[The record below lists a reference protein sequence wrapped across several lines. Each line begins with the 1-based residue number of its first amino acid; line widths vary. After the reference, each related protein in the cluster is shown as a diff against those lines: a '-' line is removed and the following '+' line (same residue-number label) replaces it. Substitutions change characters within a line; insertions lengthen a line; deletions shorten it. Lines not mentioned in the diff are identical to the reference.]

1 MAEDTKNVKFH
12 EEVQKMEYEPLDA
25 TELKLIHWS
34 WALGVFLLVAL
45 YFLSD
50 FIAPGRPR
58 LSRRRREGRTE
69 LFTGVPKD
77 SRGAHTPLR
86 LAVAADARVSHSE
99 RLPGDSS
106 FGKAQ
111 GEPGPLRVL
120 RISPHRINGTH
131 HGPLQSPLH
140 RGFRRESQDSQRADC
155 RSPFVSGRA
164 GTVHALACRRGL
176 RAEPGLC
183 PTSRRQPLPYG
194 GVGSF
199 SCWGELIL
207 GKEGFNAVCGVPPFF
222 PIPRI
227 S

>member
-86 LAVAADARVSHSE
+86 LAVAAHARVSHSE
-99 RLPGDSS
+99 RLP
-106 FGKAQ
+106 
-111 GEPGPLRVL
+111 ETPP
-120 RISPHRINGTH
+120 
-131 HGPLQSPLH
+131 
-140 RGFRRESQDSQRADC
+140 
-155 RSPFVSGRA
+155 SGRRKENPA
-164 GTVHALACRRGL
+164 PSG
-176 RAEPGLC
+176 
-183 PTSRRQPLPYG
+183 
-194 GVGSF
+194 F
-199 SCWGELIL
+199 SEFRLTG
-207 GKEGFNAVCGVPPFF
+207 
-222 PIPRI
+222 
-227 S
+227 